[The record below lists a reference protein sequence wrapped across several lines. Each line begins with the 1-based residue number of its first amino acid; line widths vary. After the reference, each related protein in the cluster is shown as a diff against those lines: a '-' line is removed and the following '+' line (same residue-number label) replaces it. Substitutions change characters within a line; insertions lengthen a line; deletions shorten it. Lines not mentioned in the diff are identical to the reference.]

1 MQIYIYNLFY
11 KYGQLELEA
20 DSVVERDIWIDSFDA
35 SFHFLSSAIKTS
47 EKSANQSLRMERRWQ
62 DIQERDRAR
71 QARKN
76 KLTNNGKL
84 GLKYTSEAMARR

>member
-1 MQIYIYNLFY
+1 
-11 KYGQLELEA
+11 
-20 DSVVERDIWIDSFDA
+20 
-35 SFHFLSSAIKTS
+35 
-47 EKSANQSLRMERRWQ
+47 MERRWQ

-84 GLKYTSEAMARR
+84 GFFIELATFPVGYNYY

>member
-1 MQIYIYNLFY
+1 
-11 KYGQLELEA
+11 
-20 DSVVERDIWIDSFDA
+20 
-35 SFHFLSSAIKTS
+35 
-47 EKSANQSLRMERRWQ
+47 MERRWQ

-71 QARKN
+71 QERKN

>member
-1 MQIYIYNLFY
+1 
-11 KYGQLELEA
+11 
-20 DSVVERDIWIDSFDA
+20 
-35 SFHFLSSAIKTS
+35 
-47 EKSANQSLRMERRWQ
+47 MERRWQ

-84 GLKYTSEAMARR
+84 GLKYTREAMARR